1 MEYYNKEN
9 NTPNNKEDNNENNER
24 PIWEEF
30 NLTEEQWDAIASQ
43 LETAEEESNDLIEYC
58 KRAFPTSV
66 ENQVKAFIIAT
77 DFNEWQN
84 EEETEEPDNNDG
96 ILE

>member
-1 MEYYNKEN
+1 MEEN
-9 NTPNNKEDNNENNER
+9 NTIDNNQYNEEKDR
-24 PIWEEF
+24 PVWEEF

-66 ENQVKAFIIAT
+66 ENQAKAFIIAT

-84 EEETEEPDNNDG
+84 EEEIKEPDDND
-96 ILE
+96 